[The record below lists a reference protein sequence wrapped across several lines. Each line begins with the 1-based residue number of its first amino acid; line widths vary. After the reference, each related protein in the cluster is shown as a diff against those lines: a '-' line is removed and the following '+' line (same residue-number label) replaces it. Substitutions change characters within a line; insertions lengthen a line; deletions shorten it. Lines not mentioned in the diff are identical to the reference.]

1 MAKGLDYWINE
12 KEKERERAGLSSS
25 SNAQKEKNKG
35 GFRGGAE
42 YLGTRLVDGVV
53 SNIEGLHDLAV
64 GGIAGLI
71 GLGGNENA
79 QEFAKNVIR
88 DDWYNYERADD
99 KYNPGPGMK
108 VLGDIAGVVGGAL
121 PDVAIGLLTGG
132 LGWGAKAISAGT
144 SFASSAGRGLNEA
157 VNTTGDLGAKEWA
170 GGIGSGVLS
179 AGVELVSGGLGEFA
193 GGVFGKTGVE
203 MGGELAESFGKKASN
218 ETIESIFKKTVGKE
232 AAGEFGE
239 SAVGKLVNSI
249 WNSKTFRELAG
260 EMTSEGLEE
269 SFETILEPFIK
280 QNTYD
285 PDAPNATLGDIAYSG
300 FLGAVAGGVMSGS
313 VNTLNNAITTK
324 RGATIANNN
333 NKLTSL
339 FGNAEAIINYENKND
354 TGSQI
359 FGAVSNMYQD
369 IQNKLQESGGRMTAS
384 IYNDIGKLDAL
395 VASAVMQPSVVN
407 AAKGVAQ
414 NAESMAEQ
422 LNSFYK
428 KTGQNKTVTAE
439 QLTKGLKLDGSS
451 KDFVKSVTDALN
463 TNATL
468 REVVINNML
477 GRLDFDAKVYANSIY
492 GDTDIRSIATQQ
504 NINRFLGSADAATLG
519 QTGEV
524 LGISD
529 WASLTPQEL
538 AEKIQQFRRNGGEEA
553 FAEGISSIMEAQK
566 AKGYTNGMPGDISAL
581 KQGATR
587 FKVGEADFAIIRHG
601 DSYRLYDYNTG
612 HITKSVQMGDM
623 NSLVARLRER
633 AAQVGR
639 ESEMQ
644 ALDHELDNFAME
656 NVPEYKS
663 LTAAEKEAVR
673 ATLRYAQ
680 ASGISMKDQI
690 LFARIAAKS
699 GMNII
704 TVKGLLDNK
713 AAWYDGMNTVY
724 IDSTSPRTRVF
735 SGILGHELYHKMFK
749 SDKRRKLFNSA
760 LQNIDQTL
768 KDKTKAEYKEELRKL
783 NRYTEQEIE
792 AISDEEVAAAYAEK
806 LFNTPDVWSYIL
818 DGEPN
823 LSERVINFFKG
834 SPKRY
839 DFAPEMDP
847 AAKAWIREYK
857 KLFDEVARFNAGENV
872 ASNVQKIKRI
882 GKIVDEDAVDGRPAY
897 AGQKAETAN
906 ISKLET
912 AERMLKDGADSET
925 VRRETG
931 WFKGYDGK
939 WRFEIDDSDA
949 RITTPHSRYTKLS
962 AILQHDK
969 LFAAYPELKEIYV
982 TMDDIEN
989 GKGSYSRTLGD
1000 ITISRDLL
1008 DKPESFKKVLIH
1020 EVQHAIQDIEQF
1032 ERGASVEF
1040 WDKKLKEGYDSR
1052 QDFAKNKE
1060 KSLLEQM
1067 KEIRMND
1074 KEFLDDME
1082 LLETFK
1088 PNHPRGKIDWDTLE
1102 QIEEDSPAW
1111 KNYDRR
1117 RDALEEKYGADK
1129 VFKFLS
1135 LSSALERVRHEGER
1149 YAQDLYLDTA
1159 GEIEARDVA
1168 NRLDMTEEQR
1178 KNTRPNIDDKD
1189 VVFADGSNVSYF
1201 AKTSDEDSTKKQLK
1215 DHLDEINAMEPV
1227 AKINYEVVNKE
1238 KAKKDAAT
1246 LFTKAGSKIDRQNF
1260 GIIEL
1265 SEKELGESSNYLN
1278 TSAEFAAWM
1287 TIPKVLKRGKLI
1299 SGHVDHK
1306 GGGFSTYTIAAPVVI
1321 NGKRGNVAAVV
1332 KKTGKYRYKVHR
1344 ILMPDGSRFVYEDIK
1359 NNAEPTGSDIA
1370 SKTGKGPDIS
1380 SAFESSIS
1388 QNSQNSNAFD
1398 KKSAKDFKNAQFDI
1412 IQNTNPMWD
1421 EYHTGIRSV
1430 EDIRTWDEVLK
1441 LNDESEGQFFWGDF
1455 SRAEAEQALKDGKI
1469 TVYSSYPIKDGVFVS
1484 TSYVQAQEYAGGR
1497 NDKVY
1502 SKTVPLTEVAWI
1514 NGDEG
1519 QYAKVVRTDN
1529 GGRSALEDGNKATT
1543 SDVAAAKRAIREDGI
1558 DPSGIIELADK
1569 YFDRYNGKLTRT
1581 GVRYEFLAAAET
1593 MLDSREGAL
1602 DRAYQKIEALA
1613 EELTY
1618 NEKASGALAEEL
1630 ADVKRHIKEITFAVK
1645 DQDKGEFDSY
1655 GGFGEFRKQHFGKIK
1670 IANEGTSVDSSYGE
1684 LQNLYGTNLFPDR
1697 NTAQEMLIR
1706 IAEVVDMDPTVQT
1719 ETDADL
1725 EMISNETAV
1734 AITGELAA
1742 AFDKKLAAKGE
1753 KLSKTDAEAYKDRI
1767 RAREEARAAKAI
1779 AKAKKR
1785 FEKLEK
1791 QIREKA
1797 EKYASD
1803 VEAKANKTIET
1814 ERTKLKAEYETDR
1827 VFSQAEVNKSLST
1840 VETFK
1845 SLPKKVRDDISG
1857 QVWMAFSESNGYDS
1871 RKWLELKYTAE
1882 LTDRIIRERDV
1893 AVTKYERDAIFEQVN
1908 AAMKQI
1914 AEGGKKS
1921 VRASMEGEIRN
1932 EITPKIKEEESTR
1945 RVVLSEIYQSLKKID
1960 DVKTQRFAAASDYKG
1975 TDFKGTLNRLTQID
1989 WRGQVNDT
1997 KVRNEMKKLLDWYN
2011 PGNPMLKGIKVDNSD
2026 PSKLFAEITTPYNE
2040 TIQNNLE
2047 MLADSEGELTN
2058 TELNM
2063 LSDTLSYFVKLITEY
2078 DQVYI
2083 EGKWQSGEDLVYKM
2097 RDTIEK
2103 QDKMRMPL
2111 AIKGLR
2117 NRFWSGDFKAFG
2129 DPLSIMKAADMYED
2143 GIFTRTYNDWMWGEI
2158 NAQAEELSIKQE
2170 YDEFMKKNKKYLAGA
2185 DKATVKLHD
2194 VEFNRL
2200 QLISYIMTLKRKG
2213 SWLGVLHEG
2222 VVFRDKDGRDVKMR
2236 ALTPIAEG
2244 DGFNKKLQNA
2254 IEAERALAESLLTD
2268 KDRQYLEIL
2277 ERGFEKAKATKA
2289 AADMQRLGFVNVVD
2303 GYYYPIRR
2311 AYTEHL
2317 TEYEAELF
2325 ATDRYANASFNKK
2338 SIEKAKSALL
2348 ISSADAVFN
2357 SHVKGVSRYMY
2368 LSPVLDSF
2376 NKLYKLKVLTV
2387 KPGMGADIGA
2397 LYATMDSTTSM
2408 QQTIAQAKSTWR
2420 QDGKIVGFDYL
2431 QNLMLDTMSSKPKA
2445 IGDDITG
2452 WFRSN
2457 YVGFALGANPKVLL
2471 TQFSSLFASTSVL
2484 NVGSHIGGI
2493 FTNAKGV
2500 DTYSVVARLRD
2511 SDYTIAKAMS
2521 VSDNVSRLSKWFTQ
2535 GMSFFDRLVVK
2546 RAYAAAKVQVSRE
2559 QGLKIGTEENSIAA
2573 GHLLDKVILETQ
2585 QNAMS
2590 SRKTE
2595 AARRGNMLAKTMI
2608 MFKSDAITT
2617 MGRVIDAWG
2626 EYQYLLAKKKDAD
2639 GDSKGEY
2646 DGQLENA
2653 RKQIYRTAGAV
2664 VAGSIYMVI
2673 VSEAFKKFYGKD
2685 DEDEKGGEKAL
2696 RRLGEFALNV
2706 IGGIP
2711 VFSSIIEACT
2721 SFSGLESIEF
2731 SAINDILTTANKLK
2745 DVIGDM
2751 ADGKADNRD
2760 KLRAIERTLFT
2771 LGQLTGIPARNIK
2784 NFMYAITRLIS
2795 PEAAYKWNNA
2805 LYDQSYASNLA
2816 DALEKGDYDMA
2827 EVILELAFGDKMGSG
2842 LSDEAIKELM
2852 RLAKLGESVVPGAI
2866 GDTVTVD
2873 GVEREIT
2880 GKELKAIR
2888 EKYGEAVDQINKF
2901 LKTDLYKS
2909 FDDEQ
2914 KADSVRKIY
2923 SLYKNLAYDEVL
2935 GTEKDRDMHILSK
2948 VLDMDSLVALE
2959 AVSIFSSDKDEEGE
2973 TIDGS
2978 RREKIL
2984 EAILNL
2990 DISDEDKLLM
3000 IGASGYTLNNGD
3012 IPGMSGYAASEMLY
3026 NYISELDGISEE
3038 ERLRIYDI
3046 CGFKVKNEG
3055 AIPDTPTNGDFE
3067 YELDGGD
3074 VENATD
3080 IFNKV
3085 VLDKLGQ
3092 SFKESTSGEIIR
3104 LAQIGDK
3111 FADKVMPSAIS
3122 DKVTIN
3128 GEERELTKEEY
3139 AFIKEKYGESVQRI
3153 DTFLESDL
3161 YKSYTDEQKAS
3172 AIAKIYDLYKN
3183 LAYDSTLGTEKDK
3196 EALILY
3202 GVVDPDV
3209 LCAWETMSVLESDK
3223 DADGNTIAGSKR
3235 KKIVEAINNLD
3246 ASDEEKLLLIA
3257 MKGYSL
3263 KDGDVS
3269 GLTEYQADVKLYNH
3283 ILSLDL
3289 SEEERIVLF
3298 KAAGFDVKNGE
3309 VQKPSASGSSS
3320 SGSSSSKRT
3329 SSSSKSSSGGSLTN
3343 PSGPLSRVTRNRVRR
3358 IGKIV

>member
-1 MAKGLDYWINE
+1 MAGLDKYIEEYN
-12 KEKERERAGLSSS
+12 KSKGGTGTSSS
-25 SNAQKEKNKG
+25 QDEEKNKG
-35 GFRGGAE
+35 GFWGGAE
-42 YLGTRLVDGVV
+42 YLGTKFVDGFV
-53 SNIEGLHDLAV
+53 SNIEGMVDFAV
-64 GGIAGLI
+64 GGVAGLI

-79 QEFAKNVIR
+79 KEFAEDVFR
-88 DDWYNYERADD
+88 DDWYNYERADE
-99 KYNPGPGMK
+99 KYNPGKGMN
-108 VLGDIAGVVGGAL
+108 VLGDIAGVVGGAV

-132 LGWGAKAISAGT
+132 LGWGAKVISAGT
-144 SFASSAGRGLNEA
+144 SLASSAGRGLNEA

-179 AGVELVSGGLGEFA
+179 AGVELISGGLGDLA
-193 GGVFGKTGVE
+193 GGAFGKTGVE
-203 MGGELAESFGKKASN
+203 MGGELAESLGKKASN

-280 QNTYD
+280 QNTYQ

-369 IQNKLQESGGRMTAS
+369 IQNKLQQSGGRMTAS

-463 TNATL
+463 ANATL

-553 FAEGISSIMEAQK
+553 FAEGISSIKEAQK

-639 ESEMQ
+639 ESGMQ
-644 ALDHELDNFAME
+644 ALDREIDNFAME

-749 SDKRRKLFNSA
+749 SDKRRKLFDSA

-768 KDKTKAEYKEELRKL
+768 KDETKAEYKAELQKL

-792 AISDEEVAAAYAEK
+792 AISDEEAAAAYAEK
-806 LFNTPDVWSYIL
+806 LFNTPGVWSYIL

-839 DFAPEMDP
+839 NFAPEMDP

-882 GKIVDEDAVDGRPAY
+882 GKIVDEDAVDGRYDLDENLGEQLNEWIANNGNKGKKYNGVYFRLGTTPDVFIKHGA
-897 AGQKAETAN
+897 QKSEMIMYDEVVAKVTGMKGDNAHSISLDE
-906 ISKLET
+906 ISKLPSQ
-912 AERMLKDGADSET
+912 LNDPILL
-925 VRRETG
+925 
-931 WFKGYDGK
+931 FKGSVP
-939 WRFEIDDSDA
+939 DSFVA
-949 RITTPHSRYTKLS
+949 ITELVDKQGHDVVVAVHINKKHGRSTITKIASLYS
-962 AILQHDK
+962 KTNEYGTNKIVS
-969 LFAAYPELKEIYV
+969 YV
-982 TMDDIEN
+982 NNQIKN
-989 GKGSYSRTLGD
+989 GN
-1000 ITISRDLL
+1000 LL
-1008 DKPESFKKVLIH
+1008 DASAKKAPMWFTTRGLQLPKV
-1020 EVQHAIQDIEQF
+1020 VQTI
-1032 ERGASVEF
+1032 
-1040 WDKKLKEGYDSR
+1040 
-1052 QDFAKNKE
+1052 
-1060 KSLLEQM
+1060 
-1067 KEIRMND
+1067 
-1074 KEFLDDME
+1074 
-1082 LLETFK
+1082 
-1088 PNHPRGKIDWDTLE
+1088 
-1102 QIEEDSPAW
+1102 
-1111 KNYDRR
+1111 
-1117 RDALEEKYGADK
+1117 
-1129 VFKFLS
+1129 
-1135 LSSALERVRHEGER
+1135 
-1149 YAQDLYLDTA
+1149 
-1159 GEIEARDVA
+1159 
-1168 NRLDMTEEQR
+1168 
-1178 KNTRPNIDDKD
+1178 
-1189 VVFADGSNVSYF
+1189 
-1201 AKTSDEDSTKKQLK
+1201 
-1215 DHLDEINAMEPV
+1215 INA
-1227 AKINYEVVNKE
+1227 NK
-1238 KAKKDAAT
+1238 
-1246 LFTKAGSKIDRQNF
+1246 
-1260 GIIEL
+1260 
-1265 SEKELGESSNYLN
+1265 
-1278 TSAEFAAWM
+1278 
-1287 TIPKVLKRGKLI
+1287 
-1299 SGHVDHK
+1299 
-1306 GGGFSTYTIAAPVVI
+1306 
-1321 NGKRGNVAAVV
+1321 
-1332 KKTGKYRYKVHR
+1332 
-1344 ILMPDGSRFVYEDIK
+1344 
-1359 NNAEPTGSDIA
+1359 
-1370 SKTGKGPDIS
+1370 
-1380 SAFESSIS
+1380 SIS
-1388 QNSQNSNAFD
+1388 QNSQNSKAFD
-1398 KKSAKDFKNAQFDI
+1398 KNSAKNFKTEGRSALADGKRTSENLTEAEREMLNNPWVERAERETIVDALLKEAKTNEDRDTLHSYIRDLDLLEEKLMERADLLKAFEAVKNSINDMYKAVENKADRKKVTQSNEYKDAKQKAIVLEGKIALVEDEISRRDTELFRTSSAKPLHDLVMRAYKIGKDEGASAKISQGLINKRIAAIVNSKFFTLKEAKGIIEKIASQYPVEDFNVKSELARKLWTQLNATEDIASQKTALKGIANDIVNAVYAKKSNDLKIEKLVVKRAEKYKKKIAFTPEERAMIKKYYGETADNVLSIWEYDGDRNVQHKSVNDFLWDLGQIKKYEKYLALKDSQPSFRADAFIEAVDVYEDADEKIAPLKDESQKVRNNILDTLIREFVDGGRETYKAKYTDLSNTVKIRNKIEQHAKDFKNLVKGTFA
-1412 IQNTNPMWD
+1412 N
-1421 EYHTGIRSV
+1421 
-1430 EDIRTWDEVLK
+1430 
-1441 LNDESEGQFFWGDF
+1441 
-1455 SRAEAEQALKDGKI
+1455 
-1469 TVYSSYPIKDGVFVS
+1469 S
-1484 TSYVQAQEYAGGR
+1484 TSYKSELFTHTLDEIPNIMYRGTLYDGRARKVAKALNEWYNPENAMLMVEGKLDPNLYREDIAEMLSDLSSPDENTRLSKEDLVMLDDVIRYFYHFVETYNKIFRNGKWVDALPVAEQYMKKAQDHANRNVRGYEKLFANKYVKSFGDAESVMKIADGYQNGIFYDTYNSIREGYIEAKVLEMHITEDFDSFLEHNKKYIDKLNKEEVTYRDQKVPKLDLIGYYMSLSRHHLIAGAAFSGH
-1497 NDKVY
+1497 VY
-1502 SKTVPLTEVAWI
+1502 DRLDGSGKGIIKGFLSDVDPKTV
-1514 NGDEG
+1514 D
-1519 QYAKVVRTDN
+1519 
-1529 GGRSALEDGNKATT
+1529 RSELIKSAEIEQSKIEKLFSENDLKFI
-1543 SDVAAAKRAIREDGI
+1543 S
-1558 DPSGIIELADK
+1558 IIEQMYEECGEIKHEAD
-1569 YFDRYNGKLTRT
+1569 
-1581 GVRYEFLAAAET
+1581 
-1593 MLDSREGAL
+1593 M
-1602 DRAYQKIEALA
+1602 
-1613 EELTY
+1613 
-1618 NEKASGALAEEL
+1618 
-1630 ADVKRHIKEITFAVK
+1630 
-1645 DQDKGEFDSY
+1645 
-1655 GGFGEFRKQHFGKIK
+1655 
-1670 IANEGTSVDSSYGE
+1670 
-1684 LQNLYGTNLFPDR
+1684 NLYGY
-1697 NTAQEMLIR
+1697 
-1706 IAEVVDMDPTVQT
+1706 
-1719 ETDADL
+1719 
-1725 EMISNETAV
+1725 SN
-1734 AITGELAA
+1734 IDKTGGKYYPGSRYAA
-1742 AFDKKLAAKGE
+1742 GMKN
-1753 KLSKTDAEAYKDRI
+1753 
-1767 RAREEARAAKAI
+1767 
-1779 AKAKKR
+1779 
-1785 FEKLEK
+1785 
-1791 QIREKA
+1791 
-1797 EKYASD
+1797 ASLD
-1803 VEAKANKTIET
+1803 VFSGMSG
-1814 ERTKLKAEYETDR
+1814 TDR
-1827 VFSQAEVNKSLST
+1827 
-1840 VETFK
+1840 
-1845 SLPKKVRDDISG
+1845 
-1857 QVWMAFSESNGYDS
+1857 
-1871 RKWLELKYTAE
+1871 
-1882 LTDRIIRERDV
+1882 
-1893 AVTKYERDAIFEQVN
+1893 
-1908 AAMKQI
+1908 
-1914 AEGGKKS
+1914 
-1921 VRASMEGEIRN
+1921 
-1932 EITPKIKEEESTR
+1932 
-1945 RVVLSEIYQSLKKID
+1945 
-1960 DVKTQRFAAASDYKG
+1960 
-1975 TDFKGTLNRLTQID
+1975 
-1989 WRGQVNDT
+1989 
-1997 KVRNEMKKLLDWYN
+1997 
-2011 PGNPMLKGIKVDNSD
+2011 
-2026 PSKLFAEITTPYNE
+2026 
-2040 TIQNNLE
+2040 
-2047 MLADSEGELTN
+2047 
-2058 TELNM
+2058 
-2063 LSDTLSYFVKLITEY
+2063 
-2078 DQVYI
+2078 
-2083 EGKWQSGEDLVYKM
+2083 
-2097 RDTIEK
+2097 
-2103 QDKMRMPL
+2103 
-2111 AIKGLR
+2111 
-2117 NRFWSGDFKAFG
+2117 
-2129 DPLSIMKAADMYED
+2129 
-2143 GIFTRTYNDWMWGEI
+2143 FT
-2158 NAQAEELSIKQE
+2158 
-2170 YDEFMKKNKKYLAGA
+2170 
-2185 DKATVKLHD
+2185 H
-2194 VEFNRL
+2194 
-2200 QLISYIMTLKRKG
+2200 
-2213 SWLGVLHEG
+2213 
-2222 VVFRDKDGRDVKMR
+2222 
-2236 ALTPIAEG
+2236 
-2244 DGFNKKLQNA
+2244 
-2254 IEAERALAESLLTD
+2254 
-2268 KDRQYLEIL
+2268 
-2277 ERGFEKAKATKA
+2277 
-2289 AADMQRLGFVNVVD
+2289 
-2303 GYYYPIRR
+2303 
-2311 AYTEHL
+2311 
-2317 TEYEAELF
+2317 
-2325 ATDRYANASFNKK
+2325 ASFNKR
-2338 SIEKAKSALL
+2338 I
-2348 ISSADAVFN
+2348 
-2357 SHVKGVSRYMY
+2357 VKGA
-2368 LSPVLDSF
+2368 
-2376 NKLYKLKVLTV
+2376 KQ
-2387 KPGMGADIGA
+2387 A
-2397 LYATMDSTTSM
+2397 LYIENPITLAKRHVREVCMYAKVSPTVENFDRLWRLDVASNANLPMSL
-2408 QQTIAQAKSTWR
+2408 QTFFDLNKNVWR
-2420 QDGKIVGFDYL
+2420 ADDKIVGFEYL
-2431 QNLMLDTMSSKPKA
+2431 KEMMSDIMGVGNKKGSKLLS
-2445 IGDDITG
+2445 TL
-2452 WFRSN
+2452 RRN
-2457 YVGFALGANPKVLL
+2457 YATFALGGVVGANPKVVV
-2471 TQFSSLFASTSVL
+2471 TQFSSLISATSIIKPISLVKGAAINGSDVDKYCPLAELRNKDESVVKAEGVIDKIGKIGEKTTFLISKTDRLVIKRLFAACQAEVASNDLPIGSERNKTEAGKLLHDIILKTQNNSLVTERTESMRSGSEFLKMLSMFRGDSIKNTARFIDAVGEVLYIRNQISDVGETDIELKEKLSRAYKKLEKSSVSLLL
-2484 NVGSHIGGI
+2484 NSFALVVV
-2493 FTNAKGV
+2493 AKGFEWLYAKEDEDERKWLDWLV
-2500 DTYSVVARLRD
+2500 AFGGNLLGGLPIISQVYSKLIEGYSFEGFEYSMINDLLDSVEIFGSTFNKILEGKATSDDLVYSFMKSIDAIGQMLGIPTRNIKNTIFGLIKRFDPSTYYRIDDAFSKQNYA
-2511 SDYTIAKAMS
+2511 SDLKDAIAKG
-2521 VSDNVSRLSKWFTQ
+2521 D
-2535 GMSFFDRLVVK
+2535 DRLVV
-2546 RAYAAAKVQVSRE
+2546 
-2559 QGLKIGTEENSIAA
+2559 T
-2573 GHLLDKVILETQ
+2573 
-2585 QNAMS
+2585 
-2590 SRKTE
+2590 
-2595 AARRGNMLAKTMI
+2595 
-2608 MFKSDAITT
+2608 
-2617 MGRVIDAWG
+2617 
-2626 EYQYLLAKKKDAD
+2626 
-2639 GDSKGEY
+2639 
-2646 DGQLENA
+2646 
-2653 RKQIYRTAGAV
+2653 
-2664 VAGSIYMVI
+2664 
-2673 VSEAFKKFYGKD
+2673 
-2685 DEDEKGGEKAL
+2685 
-2696 RRLGEFALNV
+2696 
-2706 IGGIP
+2706 
-2711 VFSSIIEACT
+2711 II
-2721 SFSGLESIEF
+2721 
-2731 SAINDILTTANKLK
+2731 
-2745 DVIGDM
+2745 
-2751 ADGKADNRD
+2751 
-2760 KLRAIERTLFT
+2760 
-2771 LGQLTGIPARNIK
+2771 
-2784 NFMYAITRLIS
+2784 
-2795 PEAAYKWNNA
+2795 
-2805 LYDQSYASNLA
+2805 
-2816 DALEKGDYDMA
+2816 
-2827 EVILELAFGDKMGSG
+2827 ELAFGDKMGSG

-2888 EKYGEAVDQINKF
+2888 EKYGEAIDQINKF

-2914 KADSVRKIY
+2914 KADAVRKIY
-2923 SLYKNLAYDEVL
+2923 NLYKNLAYDEVL

-2948 VLDMDSLVALE
+2948 VLEMDSLVALE

-2984 EAILNL
+2984 AAILNL

-3000 IGASGYTLNNGD
+3000 ISASGYTLNNGD

-3067 YELDGGD
+3067 YELDQGD

-3139 AFIKEKYGESVQRI
+3139 AVIKEKYGESVQRI

-3202 GVVDPDV
+3202 GAVDPDV

-3269 GLTEYQADVKLYNH
+3269 GLTAYQADVKLYNY

-3329 SSSSKSSSGGSLTN
+3329 SSGSKSSSGGSLTN

>member
-1 MAKGLDYWINE
+1 MAGLDKYIEEYN
-12 KEKERERAGLSSS
+12 KSKGGTGTSSS
-25 SNAQKEKNKG
+25 QDEEKNKG
-35 GFRGGAE
+35 GFWGGAE
-42 YLGTRLVDGVV
+42 YLGTKFVDGFV
-53 SNIEGLHDLAV
+53 SNIEGMVDFAV
-64 GGIAGLI
+64 GGVAGLI

-79 QEFAKNVIR
+79 KEFAEDVFR
-88 DDWYNYERADD
+88 DDWYNYERADE
-99 KYNPGPGMK
+99 KYNPGKGMN
-108 VLGDIAGVVGGAL
+108 VLGDIAGVVGGAV

-144 SFASSAGRGLNEA
+144 SLASSAGRGLNEA

-203 MGGELAESFGKKASN
+203 MGGELAESLGKKASN

-280 QNTYD
+280 QNTYQ

-468 REVVINNML
+468 REVVLNNML

-553 FAEGISSIMEAQK
+553 FAEGISSIKEAQK
-566 AKGYTNGMPGDISAL
+566 AKGYTNGMPGDVSAL

-644 ALDHELDNFAME
+644 ALDREIDNFAME

-749 SDKRRKLFNSA
+749 SDKRRKLFDSA

-768 KDKTKAEYKEELRKL
+768 KDKTKEEYKAELRKL

-806 LFNTPDVWSYIL
+806 LFNTPGIWSYIL

-823 LSERVINFFKG
+823 LGERVINFFKG

-882 GKIVDEDAVDGRPAY
+882 GKIVDEDAVDGRATI
-897 AGQKAETAN
+897 QN
-906 ISKLET
+906 IVGESGTDYGIGVYLDST
-912 AERMLKDGADSET
+912 LLSGLTDAERVDM
-925 VRRETG
+925 V
-931 WFKGYDGK
+931 
-939 WRFEIDDSDA
+939 
-949 RITTPHSRYTKLS
+949 
-962 AILQHDK
+962 
-969 LFAAYPELKEIYV
+969 KEYI
-982 TMDDIEN
+982 
-989 GKGSYSRTLGD
+989 
-1000 ITISRDLL
+1000 
-1008 DKPESFKKVLIH
+1008 
-1020 EVQHAIQDIEQF
+1020 
-1032 ERGASVEF
+1032 
-1040 WDKKLKEGYDSR
+1040 
-1052 QDFAKNKE
+1052 
-1060 KSLLEQM
+1060 
-1067 KEIRMND
+1067 
-1074 KEFLDDME
+1074 
-1082 LLETFK
+1082 
-1088 PNHPRGKIDWDTLE
+1088 
-1102 QIEEDSPAW
+1102 
-1111 KNYDRR
+1111 
-1117 RDALEEKYGADK
+1117 
-1129 VFKFLS
+1129 
-1135 LSSALERVRHEGER
+1135 
-1149 YAQDLYLDTA
+1149 
-1159 GEIEARDVA
+1159 
-1168 NRLDMTEEQR
+1168 
-1178 KNTRPNIDDKD
+1178 
-1189 VVFADGSNVSYF
+1189 
-1201 AKTSDEDSTKKQLK
+1201 
-1215 DHLDEINAMEPV
+1215 
-1227 AKINYEVVNKE
+1227 
-1238 KAKKDAAT
+1238 
-1246 LFTKAGSKIDRQNF
+1246 
-1260 GIIEL
+1260 
-1265 SEKELGESSNYLN
+1265 KELGGKPFTAFDQNGNEVKVKIVESTAKYRNEKGKKVPVNRHLTNYNAN
-1278 TSAEFAAWM
+1278 TTKQEAIALVDE
-1287 TIPKVLKRGKLI
+1287 LI
-1299 SGHVDHK
+1299 LTASQKTSEPARHK
-1306 GGGFSTYTIAAPVVI
+1306 HGWLDN
-1321 NGKRGNVAAVV
+1321 NGKNNWDVWKTFV
-1332 KKTGKYRYKVHR
+1332 KDKENTVWEATLQIANSVDGEKILYEIHPIKKVE
-1344 ILMPDGSRFVYEDIK
+1344 GATK
-1359 NNAEPTGSDIA
+1359 NSTTPTVSTDKSQNSPVID
-1370 SKTGKGPDIS
+1370 K
-1380 SAFESSIS
+1380 SIS
-1388 QNSQNSNAFD
+1388 QNSKNSNAFD
-1398 KKSAKDFKNAQFDI
+1398 KKSAKDFKN
-1412 IQNTNPMWD
+1412 
-1421 EYHTGIRSV
+1421 E
-1430 EDIRTWDEVLK
+1430 
-1441 LNDESEGQFFWGDF
+1441 
-1455 SRAEAEQALKDGKI
+1455 
-1469 TVYSSYPIKDGVFVS
+1469 
-1484 TSYVQAQEYAGGR
+1484 
-1497 NDKVY
+1497 
-1502 SKTVPLTEVAWI
+1502 
-1514 NGDEG
+1514 
-1519 QYAKVVRTDN
+1519 
-1529 GGRSALEDGNKATT
+1529 GRSALEDGNKATT

-1593 MLDSREGAL
+1593 MLDSRSDAL

-1618 NEKASGALAEEL
+1618 NEKANGALAEEL

-1734 AITGELAA
+1734 AITGELAV

-1845 SLPKKVRDDISG
+1845 SLPKKVRDSISN
-1857 QVWMAFSESNGYDS
+1857 QLWTAFNESNGYDS
-1871 RKWLELKYTAE
+1871 RQWLELKYTAE

-1932 EITPKIKEEESTR
+1932 EITPKIKAEESTR
-1945 RVVLSEIYQSLKKID
+1945 RVILSEIYQSLKKID

-1975 TDFKGTLNRLTQID
+1975 RTFKGSIEHLTKMD
-1989 WRGQVNDT
+1989 WRGQLNDNI
-1997 KVRNEMKKLLDWYN
+1997 VRSEMTEILKWYQ
-2011 PGNPMLKGIKVDNSD
+2011 PENPMLKELENKELRTTMYDESIKHR
-2026 PSKLFAEITTPYNE
+2026 
-2040 TIQNNLE
+2040 LE
-2047 MLADSEGELTN
+2047 VLSEGEGTLSN
-2058 TELNM
+2058 TELGM
-2063 LSDTLSYFVKLITEY
+2063 LSDTLAYFTKLINEY
-2078 DQVYI
+2078 DQVYS
-2083 EGKWQSGEDLVYKM
+2083 EGKWQSGENLVYKM

-2129 DPLSIMKAADMYED
+2129 DPLSVMKAADMYED

-2222 VVFRDKDGRDVKMR
+2222 VVFRDKNGKDVKMR

-2244 DGFNKKLQNA
+2244 EGFNKKLQNA

-2368 LSPVLDSF
+2368 LSPVIDSF
-2376 NKLYKLKVLTV
+2376 NKLYKLKVLKV

-2445 IGDDITG
+2445 IGDNITG

-2535 GMSFFDRLVVK
+2535 GMSFFDRIVVK

-2706 IGGIP
+2706 IGGMP

-2805 LYDQSYASNLA
+2805 LYDQSYASDLA

-2888 EKYGEAVDQINKF
+2888 EKYGEAIDQINKF

-2914 KADSVRKIY
+2914 KADAVRKIY
-2923 SLYKNLAYDEVL
+2923 NLYKNLAYDEVL

-2984 EAILNL
+2984 AAILNL

-3067 YELDGGD
+3067 YELDQGD

-3139 AFIKEKYGESVQRI
+3139 AVIKEKYGESVQRI

-3269 GLTEYQADVKLYNH
+3269 GLTAYQADVKLYNY

-3309 VQKPSASGSSS
+3309 VQKPSASGGSS